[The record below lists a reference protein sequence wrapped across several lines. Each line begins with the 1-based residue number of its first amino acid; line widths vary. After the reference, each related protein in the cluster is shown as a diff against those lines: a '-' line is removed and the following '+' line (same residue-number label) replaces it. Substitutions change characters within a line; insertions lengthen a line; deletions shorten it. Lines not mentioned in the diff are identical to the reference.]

1 MRTTSV
7 VRSVAGARVG
17 VGLALTVATRPVLRL
32 TVRGEPH
39 SAPLVLFARTV
50 GIRDLVF
57 GAASFAAAGRPDE
70 ARNLRRWLAAWLVSD
85 VADVAGVGDESVE
98 RGRALAAH
106 EVRPEANHT
115 AGAGD
120 GADGVVAQIALE
132 RRHRPGSGV
141 GADDGRRAVLDHLEQ
156 RRLVGVGAVDDSTE

>member
-7 VRSVAGARVG
+7 VRSVAGARAG

-70 ARNLRRWLAAWLVSD
+70 ARDLRRWLAAWLVSD
-85 VADVAGVGDESVE
+85 VADVAAA
-98 RGRALAAH
+98 ALAPSDTNRSGAIAAAAAPLPF
-106 EVRPEANHT
+106 VA
-115 AGAGD
+115 AG
-120 GADGVVAQIALE
+120 IWAL
-132 RRHRPGSGV
+132 
-141 GADDGRRAVLDHLEQ
+141 
-156 RRLVGVGAVDDSTE
+156 RRLVDRS